1 MAVLRSLVPAVVAL
15 ALAACGTEANE
26 AVPQA
31 ATAQTAKLSE
41 QDFKLINRLT
51 WGASPADVRAFQQL
65 GRQGWIDAQ
74 LRPQSD
80 LRLPDFVQ
88 PLYNSYDDGTPMEA
102 QVVALQ
108 AVLKRVAAARRDPS
122 ISASYQDYSGPIKAL
137 RMKAVQRSLL
147 RDIYSPDQL
156 REQMTWFWFNHFNV
170 RMVGGIT
177 GAAGWD
183 YVENAIRPRAFGPFC
198 DLVNVTLRHPAMLV
212 YLNNAQNTAQ
222 RGNENYARELMELHT
237 LGVDTEYSQ
246 ADVQTLARLLT
257 GAGLDTDNW
266 PPPPAPKGGD
276 RQGLYVFD
284 PGKHDF
290 GKKVLLG
297 VPIKARGPAEIEEA
311 TSMLCR
317 HPATAQRISR
327 RIAQFLVAEAPPE
340 PLVALMAEA
349 FSATDGNIEAVL
361 RAMLAAPEFEQS
373 LGQMFKDPNHYLL
386 SALRMGYAEE
396 QLVDPEL
403 LMRELYRSGQD
414 RYAYTTPDGYSLEA
428 AAWNA
433 SGQLELRFNH
443 AAQIGSGR
451 SRWFKTPLAVNEIV
465 TAVRSPAPDFMALR
479 TTYGLYPALAP
490 ETAAVLAE
498 TPGLAERNG
507 LFLASPEFMRR

>member
-1 MAVLRSLVPAVVAL
+1 MVAVKSLVAAVVAL
-15 ALAACGTEANE
+15 ALAACGSEANE
-26 AVPQA
+26 AALPD
-31 ATAQTAKLSE
+31 ATAQPAGLSE
-41 QDFKLINRLT
+41 QDFALINRLT

-74 LRPQSD
+74 LRADSD
-80 LRLPDFVQ
+80 LRLPAFVQ
-88 PLYNSYDDGTPMEA
+88 PLYDSYDDGTPMPA

-137 RMKAVQRSLL
+137 RMKAIQRSLL

-156 REQMTWFWFNHFNV
+156 REHMTWFWFNHFNV

-183 YVENAIRPRAFGPFC
+183 YVENAIRPRVFGRFC
-198 DLVNVTLRHPAMLV
+198 DLVDVTLRHPAMLV

-237 LGVDTEYSQ
+237 LGADAGYSQ
-246 ADVQTLARLLT
+246 ADVQALARVLT
-257 GAGLDTDNW
+257 GAGLDTDHW
-266 PPPPAPKGGD
+266 PPPPAPGGGD

-284 PGKHDF
+284 PSRHDF

-297 VPIKARGPAEIEEA
+297 VPIKARGPAEIDEA
-311 TSMLCR
+311 TTMLCR

-340 PLVALMAEA
+340 PLVARMAET

-361 RAMLAAPEFEQS
+361 RTMLAAPEFAQS
-373 LGQMFKDPNHYLL
+373 LGQMFKDPNHFFL
-386 SALRMGYAEE
+386 SALRMGYADAR
-396 QLVDPEL
+396 LVDPEL

-414 RYAYTTPDGYSLEA
+414 RYAYATPDGYPLEA

-433 SGQLELRFNH
+433 SGQLEMRFDH
-443 AAQIGSGR
+443 AFELGSAR
-451 SRWFKTPLAVNEIV
+451 ARWFKMPLAVDEIV
-465 TAVRSPAPDFMALR
+465 TAVRAPVPDFEALR
-479 TTYGLYPALAP
+479 RPYGLYPALAP

-498 TPGLAERNG
+498 TPRLAERNG